1 MIIII
6 PKSFLFVSCEH
17 NLDCGPMTNP
27 HPNMTD
33 QELFWGADQY
43 DFSVV
48 LPASGLECFWHFAHR
63 GEKFY
68 LNFMVQW
75 VTGVGHDRH
84 LSVSVNAPSSLVV
97 GTVDDAN
104 GQINFKAEETGF
116 YQMCFSNFHNHFGTM
131 QVFLSFGVYYDSFQD
146 PTKSKEEEKKKKEE
160 VSKDLN
166 NTLSIIE
173 EASHK
178 VENYVFHMF
187 RYYSF
192 GRMRKSA
199 DYYLL
204 QSNSQYI
211 TWWST
216 ALSLL
221 IITSGYLQLLF
232 LKRLFITK
240 TCTEDEKPRC

>member
-1 MIIII
+1 MI
-6 PKSFLFVSCEH
+6 
-17 NLDCGPMTNP
+17 MT
-27 HPNMTD
+27 
-33 QELFWGADQY
+33 
-43 DFSVV
+43 VV
-48 LPASGLECFWHFAHR
+48 VIL
-63 GEKFY
+63 
-68 LNFMVQW
+68 V
-75 VTGVGHDRH
+75 
-84 LSVSVNAPSSLVV
+84 VSVFVCVLLL
-97 GTVDDAN
+97 
-104 GQINFKAEETGF
+104 Q
-116 YQMCFSNFHNHFGTM
+116 
-131 QVFLSFGVYYDSFQD
+131 
-146 PTKSKEEEKKKKEE
+146 
-160 VSKDLN
+160 
-166 NTLSIIE
+166 